1 MDAMEPDAA
10 MLKRRAAEAAL
21 GQVADGMV
29 LGLGSGS
36 TAEAFV
42 AALGARI
49 AAGGLRDICGV
60 ATSER
65 TTALA
70 QRVGVP
76 LTTLERQPQ
85 LDLAIDGADEVDPLL
100 TLIKGRG
107 GALLREK
114 VVAASAARFIVI
126 VDGSKLVAR
135 LGQRTALPVE
145 LVAFATPLV
154 TRQLQQL
161 GGSPALRRHADG
173 SPFITDEGHVIL
185 DTQFAAIDAPD
196 VLASQIAAIPGVAA
210 HGLFVGLA
218 SAAIVASH
226 DGITWRRR

>member
-1 MDAMEPDAA
+1 MEPDGAV
-10 MLKRRAAEAAL
+10 LKRRAAEAAL

-49 AAGGLRDICGV
+49 AAGELRDICGV

-65 TTALA
+65 TTVLA

-114 VVAASAARFIVI
+114 VVGASAAQFIVI
-126 VDGSKLVAR
+126 VDGSKLVTR

-154 TRQLQQL
+154 MRRLQQL
-161 GGSPALRRHADG
+161 GGNPALRRHADG

-196 VLASQIAAIPGVAA
+196 ALASQIAAIPGVAA